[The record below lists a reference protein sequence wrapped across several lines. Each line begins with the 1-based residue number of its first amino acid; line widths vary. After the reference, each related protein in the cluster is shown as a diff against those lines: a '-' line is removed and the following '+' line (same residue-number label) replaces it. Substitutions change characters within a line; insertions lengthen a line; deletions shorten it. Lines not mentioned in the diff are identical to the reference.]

1 MKTVRV
7 ISHTRNKPE
16 RPLAFYWKTM
26 ELRRAQQADFERRLK
41 ECEYLADELA
51 AALKDMT
58 RDDIARMLET
68 Y

>member
-16 RPLAFYWKTM
+16 RPLAFYWKTL

-41 ECEYLADELA
+41 ECEELADELA
-51 AALKDMT
+51 EALSDEFMVHGG
-58 RDDIARMLET
+58 LV
-68 Y
+68 